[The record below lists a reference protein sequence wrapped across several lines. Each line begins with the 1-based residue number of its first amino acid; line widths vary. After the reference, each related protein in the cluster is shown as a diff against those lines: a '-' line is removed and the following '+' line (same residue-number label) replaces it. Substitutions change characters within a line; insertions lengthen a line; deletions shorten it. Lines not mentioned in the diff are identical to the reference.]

1 MNLTYV
7 SGIRAFAL
15 LLERQFANIM
25 LDEKIF
31 NQYSQLLL
39 LFQAAIVAFGIIPQ
53 IWQQNIMVWTIKN
66 GIKKAFLYQIYF
78 ISILV
83 ILWSLLWSLIFVFIP
98 PNIFTEYMLTIL
110 LIGIASV
117 IYGAS
122 FIDSI
127 LLGAKNN
134 KGLIKY
140 YSIALLFCIIIFIA
154 YRFVIKDWFIE
165 HQAGFLI
172 LLTIS
177 IFAFPS
183 FLMVRKINQAEKMKN

>member
-1 MNLTYV
+1 
-7 SGIRAFAL
+7 
-15 LLERQFANIM
+15 M

-53 IWQQNIMVWTIKN
+53 IWQQNIMVWTIKM
-66 GIKKAFLYQIYF
+66 YQKS
-78 ISILV
+78 ISLPNLFHIDFSYSLG
-83 ILWSLLWSLIFVFIP
+83 LLWSLIFVFIP

-154 YRFVIKDWFIE
+154 YRFVIKI
-165 HQAGFLI
+165 GL
-172 LLTIS
+172 
-177 IFAFPS
+177 
-183 FLMVRKINQAEKMKN
+183 